1 MKKSLLKFIL
11 YNLFI
16 LSSWSAL
23 AQLPGSEDS
32 SGTGN
37 LENTDNVAP
46 INDYL
51 ILILLAGVLFSF
63 YMFKKKLT
71 SIKN

>member
-1 MKKSLLKFIL
+1 MKKSLLKFIV

-37 LENTDNVAP
+37 LEGTDAAP
-46 INDYL
+46 IGDF
-51 ILILLAGVLFSF
+51 IIPMILLGIVLSF
-63 YMFKKKLT
+63 FLLKKKKT
-71 SIKN
+71 A

>member
-1 MKKSLLKFIL
+1 MKKCLLKFIV

-37 LENTDNVAP
+37 LEGTDAAP
-46 INDYL
+46 IGDF
-51 ILILLAGVLFSF
+51 IIPMILLGIVLSF
-63 YMFKKKLT
+63 FLLKKKKT
-71 SIKN
+71 A

>member
-1 MKKSLLKFIL
+1 MKKSLLKFIVC
-11 YNLFI
+11 NLFV

-23 AQLPGSEDS
+23 AQFPGSEDS

-37 LENTDNVAP
+37 LESTDSQAP
-46 INDYL
+46 ISDYL
-51 ILILLAGVLFSF
+51 IPMLVVGVLFGF
-63 YMFKKKLT
+63 YIYKKKLN

>member
-1 MKKSLLKFIL
+1 MKKSLLKFIV

-16 LSSWSAL
+16 LSSWSSL

-37 LENTDNVAP
+37 LEGTDAAP
-46 INDYL
+46 IGDYIIPML
-51 ILILLAGVLFSF
+51 VVGILFSF
-63 YMFKKKLT
+63 YIYKKKLM

>member
-1 MKKSLLKFIL
+1 MKKSLLKFIV

-37 LENTDNVAP
+37 LEGTDAAP
-46 INDYL
+46 IGDY
-51 ILILLAGVLFSF
+51 IIPMIVLGIVLSF
-63 YMFKKKLT
+63 FFLKKKK
-71 SIKN
+71 IA

>member
-1 MKKSLLKFIL
+1 LKFIV

-37 LENTDNVAP
+37 LEGTDVAAP
-46 INDYL
+46 VGDFIIPMIVL
-51 ILILLAGVLFSF
+51 GIVLSFFLL
-63 YMFKKKLT
+63 KKKKT
-71 SIKN
+71 A

>member
-1 MKKSLLKFIL
+1 MKKSLLKFIVC
-11 YNLFI
+11 NLFV

-23 AQLPGSEDS
+23 AQFPGSEDS

-37 LENTDNVAP
+37 LENTDAQAP
-46 INDYL
+46 ISDYL
-51 ILILLAGVLFSF
+51 IPMLVVGVLFSF
-63 YMFKKKLT
+63 YIYKKKLN